1 MIQDRVA
8 PIPEAR
14 LEVINP
20 LAKDQ
25 EAKGL
30 IQLTTKSEKIM
41 WVHPDIVKD
50 EQWESSQPKL
60 KDKSCNII
68 SLAVDDDTAI
78 VSFSAA
84 LKKRSLPS

>member
-1 MIQDRVA
+1 
-8 PIPEAR
+8 
-14 LEVINP
+14 
-20 LAKDQ
+20 
-25 EAKGL
+25 
-30 IQLTTKSEKIM
+30 M